1 MGGEK
6 VMKAYDS
13 AHQLAKDLNSS
24 EEYRAFVRVK
34 EKIKADPANTK
45 MLSEFQIKQFEI
57 QQYQLMGQEV
67 TQEKQQELERLY
79 SLISLNPSIKEY
91 LEAEFRFSR
100 MMNDV
105 QKILADAVQEAVPI
119 MFEKE

>member
-1 MGGEK
+1 
-6 VMKAYDS
+6 MKAYDS